1 MAIGKGSAKQLRA
14 KRQTGKGTMALG
26 GTGGQ
31 IVRRNTSTFNLAKE
45 SFTTES
51 EQTSRRQL
59 TSSRHGPRSVNGALS
74 GILSP
79 GTYSDFMSALL
90 MRDFTAIVAI
100 AGASLTIAGTGPSY
114 TITRGAGDWLADGA
128 KIGRGIRLTAGA
140 FNAANLN
147 KNLLIIGVTATVLTV
162 VPLNR
167 RLPMV
172 AEGPIAS
179 ATVSFPGKVTWVP
192 ESGHTDIYYTV
203 EEWYADV
210 PYSQRNTDVKVT
222 QASLRIPG
230 SGNVT
235 MDLTMLGLDQS
246 KDSAA
251 YFTAPAAETTTQ
263 ALTASAGALFAGGV
277 RQAVITDASMTI
289 DGRGALA
296 DPVVGD
302 DVRPDVFTGKIMV
315 SGSFTAYF
323 DGPVLPDMFI
333 DETTTALVFG
343 LSSGTAANA
352 DFQTYS
358 LHQVK
363 LNSADPDDVE
373 TGLKRTYN
381 YVAIYNAAGGTALA
395 TTASTIEVQDSAA
408 A

>member
-14 KRQTGKGTMALG
+14 KRQVSKGTMATG

-31 IVRRNTSTFNLAKE
+31 IVRRNTSTFNLAKDT
-45 SFTTES
+45 FTTES

-74 GILSP
+74 GIYSP

-90 MRDFTAIVAI
+90 MRDFT
-100 AGASLTIAGTGPSY
+100 TIPDITGMSITISGTGPSY
-114 TITRGAGDWLADGA
+114 TVARAAGDWLAGGA
-128 KIGRGIRLTAGA
+128 KIGRVFRLSAGA
-140 FNAANLN
+140 FNAANLS
-147 KNLLIIGVTATVLTV
+147 KNLLIIGVTALALTV

-167 RLPMV
+167 RLPLV
-172 AEGPIAS
+172 AEGPIAAS
-179 ATVSFPGKVTWVP
+179 TAVFPGKITWVP
-192 ESGHTDIYYTV
+192 ESGHTDVYYTI
-203 EEWYADV
+203 EELYPDV
-210 PYSQRNTDVKVT
+210 PYSQRNQDVKVT

-230 SGNVT
+230 SGNCT
-235 MDLTMLGLDQS
+235 IDYTMLGLDQT
-246 KDSAA
+246 KDTAA
-251 YFTAPAAETTTQ
+251 YFAAPAAETTTQ

-277 RQAVITDASMTI
+277 RQAVITDATMTI

-302 DVRPDVFTGKIMV
+302 DVRPDVFTGKVMV

-323 DGPVLPDMFI
+323 DGPVMPDMFI

-343 LSSGTAANA
+343 LSAGTAANA
-352 DFQTYS
+352 DFNTIS

-363 LNSADPDDVE
+363 INSADPDDVE

-381 YVAIYNAAGGTALA
+381 YQAIYNAAGGTALA

-408 A
+408 L